1 MHREGFVDLFSGGGE
16 TCARR
21 RCFDGARHSLLHT
34 ADSAPAAFFGIEG
47 ILYAAPAADML
58 AMLVSGVLMIDYFRR
73 LRNDAPAIALE

>member
-1 MHREGFVDLFSGGGE
+1 MRAVVASMVRDIL
-16 TCARR
+16 
-21 RCFDGARHSLLHT
+21 CFIPLILLL
-34 ADSAPAAFFGIEG
+34 PRFFGIEG

>member
-1 MHREGFVDLFSGGGE
+1 M
-16 TCARR
+16 CAPSVASMVRDIL
-21 RCFDGARHSLLHT
+21 CFIPLILLL
-34 ADSAPAAFFGIEG
+34 PRFFGIEG